1 MFPNGAFCFDIGSVD
16 VAIGFHLF
24 TDEACFF
31 DVREVS
37 VDIGAN
43 ITRNHLFSV
52 PRMRGGGAYL
62 MDQRI
67 QKT

>member
-43 ITRNHLFSV
+43 ITRNHLFSDGVCCFAHV
-52 PRMRGGGAYL
+52 P
-62 MDQRI
+62 DQEA
-67 QKT
+67 